1 MLTATFRLLSRATA
15 LAGFERMAI
24 EEHGASGWPSF
35 AEKAKKLI
43 DQDQVPMVLGGWT
56 SVSRKA
62 TLPVLEARNAPQ
74 PSAPAIPPPI
84 NKRNP
89 PLTGC

>member
-43 DQDQVPMVLGGWT
+43 DQDQVPMVLGGWA
-56 SVSRKA
+56 SVSRRQCCRCLRPGMLQNHLHQRSRPRS
-62 TLPVLEARNAPQ
+62 TSGTRH
-74 PSAPAIPPPI
+74 
-84 NKRNP
+84 
-89 PLTGC
+89 